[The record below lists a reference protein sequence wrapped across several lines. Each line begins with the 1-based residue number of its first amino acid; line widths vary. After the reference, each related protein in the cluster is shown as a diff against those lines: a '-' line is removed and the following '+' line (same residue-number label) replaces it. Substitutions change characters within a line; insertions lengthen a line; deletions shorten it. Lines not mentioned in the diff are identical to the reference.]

1 MNHDIETEI
10 AAGLSAGGFIT
21 SRGKHALPLGTP
33 CYNCGTPLQGPWC
46 CACGQFGGDYH
57 RSAFHLVAE
66 AFESFTHA
74 DGRLWKT
81 LPHLVWRPAALTH
94 DYLAGKRASQV
105 PPMRMFLVVLLVVF
119 IIGSLASSADR
130 IHFAD
135 LRIDPND
142 RASLQGFN
150 IHIYQPWDAWLNNW
164 ARIHLGRAIDHPDR
178 FVAAMG
184 TWAHDF
190 AFLMLPIS
198 ALILAMLFAFRRRFV
213 LFDHLIFSMHSLSFQ
228 GILVSGW
235 MGLRLVGLQLWPLLF
250 FSPVHLFF
258 HMRGVYGL
266 GKMSTLLRMAVLFV
280 MSSFALG
287 LVMMGLLLVGLETLN
302 E

>member
-21 SRGKHALPLGTP
+21 SRGKHALPPGTP
-33 CYNCGTPLQGPWC
+33 CYNCGMRLQGPWC
-46 CACGQFGGDYH
+46 FACGQFGGDYH
-57 RSAFHLVAE
+57 RSAIHLVAE

-81 LPHLVWRPAALTH
+81 LPHLVLRPAALTR

-105 PPMRMFLVVLLVVF
+105 PPLRMFFVVLLIVF
-119 IIGSLASSADR
+119 VIGSLASHADR
-130 IHFAD
+130 MQIANLH
-135 LRIDPND
+135 IDPSD
-142 RASLQGFN
+142 RVNLKGFN
-150 IHIYQPWDAWLNNW
+150 IQVYQPWDAWLNSW
-164 ARIHLGRAIDHPDR
+164 VQVHLGRAIDHPDR

-184 TWAHDF
+184 AWAHDF

-213 LFDHLIFSMHSLSFQ
+213 LFDHLVFSMHSLSFQ
-228 GILVSGW
+228 GVLFSTC
-235 MGLRLVGLQLWPLLF
+235 MGLRLVGLPLWQLLF
-250 FSPVHLFF
+250 LSPVHLFF

-266 GKMSTLLRMAVLFV
+266 GKMSTLLRMAVLFL
-280 MSSFALG
+280 MSSMALG
-287 LVMMGLLLVGLETLN
+287 VVMMGLLLVGLETLN